1 MKRLTAHLINVKKEK
16 IKTGKVLDE
25 KSGKYVEKMKSVIFN
40 TITVRDL
47 EDQKDITD
55 ALSKIKKKHTIAIAE
70 RTKGCWEA
78 GQEMYHIA
86 NQK

>member
-16 IKTGKVLDE
+16 IKDGIIRDEKTGKTSE
-25 KSGKYVEKMKSVIFN
+25 KFKSVIYN
-40 TITVRDL
+40 TITIRDL

-55 ALSKIKKKHTIAIAE
+55 ALSKIKSKHTIAIAE
-70 RTKGCWEA
+70 RTKGCWKA